1 MAMASSAIEMR
12 SPGGEQHVQLAARR
26 QRADL
31 VGQVEQLVGG
41 VAHRGDHHHDV
52 VAGLAG
58 GDDALGDPLD
68 PLGVGDGRAAV
79 LLHDECHDGALPPS
93 DPERA
98 DAAGTG
104 AGGACQTPS
113 GYPAGNDGRVR

>member
-1 MAMASSAIEMR
+1 MIRAWPCAEVVITPACEPVNERASYPRLWIAMASSAMEIR

-41 VAHRGDHHHDV
+41 VAHRGDHHDHV

-58 GDDALGDPLD
+58 GDDPLGHPLD
-68 PLGVGDGRAAV
+68 PLGVGDGGAAV
-79 LLHDECHDGALPPS
+79 LLHDERHDGALPPS
-93 DPERA
+93 D
-98 DAAGTG
+98 T
-104 AGGACQTPS
+104 
-113 GYPAGNDGRVR
+113 